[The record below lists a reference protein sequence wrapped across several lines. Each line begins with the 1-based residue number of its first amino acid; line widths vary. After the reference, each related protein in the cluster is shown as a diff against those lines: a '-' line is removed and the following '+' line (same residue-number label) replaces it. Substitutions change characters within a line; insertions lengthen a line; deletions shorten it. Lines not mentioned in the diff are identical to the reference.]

1 VGHGLVAVYTC
12 SSRYGG
18 NHPCSAFQ
26 YYGTW
31 IALPIVLV
39 VGLFSHQGYRYR
51 RRRQASFSS
60 DDTMQS
66 EALLESS
73 RREAGLPYGGQGL
86 PGQAA
91 GVATPGSAPG
101 GPPAAWYPDPDRPGQ
116 QRYWYGDHWA
126 PSLAPGV
133 TPGTVPGV
141 VPDAVPPVAPARPDD
156 APGWGAASF

>member
-1 VGHGLVAVYTC
+1 MC

-18 NHPCSAFQ
+18 SYPCSAFQ

-51 RRRQASFSS
+51 RRRRSSFSS
-60 DDTMQS
+60 DDTVQG

-73 RREAGLPYGGQGL
+73 RREAGLPFGGPGL
-86 PGQAA
+86 PGQAPVAA
-91 GVATPGSAPG
+91 GVAPPGPA
-101 GPPAAWYPDPDRPGQ
+101 PAAHPAGWYPDPDRPGQ

-126 PSLAPGV
+126 PSLAPGA
-133 TPGTVPGV
+133 TPGEGPGAGSPVP
-141 VPDAVPPVAPARPDD
+141 PARPED